1 MLELDRS
8 LTQAVSVE
16 NYEIRNFRYDY
27 RHILEYLYRVS
38 FLTTLDIYKNYFK
51 SYHKW
56 CKVLQKNNPCILWP
70 ETEITLYHHILYRS
84 YCIFTPRVL
93 WPRSFLIFIVDEL
106 KNFATNIFLKLE
118 CWLRTG
124 IRVSLVSHVLGF
136 VHWTER
142 LPQQYKSN
150 WVLGKGSTVSWY

>member
-51 SYHKW
+51 SYHK
-56 CKVLQKNNPCILWP
+56 
-70 ETEITLYHHILYRS
+70 
-84 YCIFTPRVL
+84 
-93 WPRSFLIFIVDEL
+93 
-106 KNFATNIFLKLE
+106 
-118 CWLRTG
+118 
-124 IRVSLVSHVLGF
+124 
-136 VHWTER
+136 
-142 LPQQYKSN
+142 
-150 WVLGKGSTVSWY
+150 